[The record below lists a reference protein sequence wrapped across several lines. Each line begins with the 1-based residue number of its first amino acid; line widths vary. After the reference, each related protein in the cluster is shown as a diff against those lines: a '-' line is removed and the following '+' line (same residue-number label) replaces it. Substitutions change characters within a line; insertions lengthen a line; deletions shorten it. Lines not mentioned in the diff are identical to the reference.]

1 MTRDPITP
9 PRFDDLPEMVTV
21 EEMGAFLRISRN
33 SAYDLVKSGALH
45 KSVKFGRVIRIP
57 KAAPLLEGDG
67 GPR

>member
-33 SAYDLVKSGALH
+33 SAYDLVKSGTL

-57 KAAPLLEGDG
+57 KAALLEGNG